1 MDNYTTAP
9 TPCRIEDCERPA
21 RKVRLCDAHYWRQRK
36 HGDPHHGGPIKTAH
50 RDPEAAFAERT
61 QRRGSCLIWTGSKN
75 DRGYGKLTVNGRLTY
90 SHVYAWERVN
100 GPIPEGMDIDHRYR
114 CDRLCCEVSHLRL
127 ASRSQNLWNRVGP
140 IPGRIEDLPR
150 NVYLDR
156 KSGSYFVK
164 ITRNGE
170 RHHIG
175 TFATV
180 EEADAAAENARKDLH
195 GAYYAPA

>member
-1 MDNYTTAP
+1 MNDATTCSVEGCDNVV
-9 TPCRIEDCERPA
+9 RA
-21 RKVRLCDAHYWRQRK
+21 RSWCNKHWKRWRK
-36 HGDPHHGGPIKTAH
+36 HGDPQHAVKSYF
-50 RDPEAAFAERT
+50 RDPEASFLART
-61 QRRGSCLIWTGSKN
+61 EQDGTCLVWTGGRISA
-75 DRGYGKLTVNGRLTY
+75 GYGLMAKRKLAHR
-90 SHVYAWERVN
+90 YAWERVN